1 VWGWRLPSDEHHGA
15 APLDVDFDQVLSA
28 AQRGDEQAF
37 RRLFRAVQPLLLG
50 YLRGLVPDAAED
62 LAAETWLHVVRGLG
76 RFTGDAAGF
85 RGWVF
90 TIAHHRWVDHRRAA
104 ARHPQVVGDT
114 SLVDMAAPDRVDDL
128 VEEALSTE
136 SALRL
141 IGNLPPD
148 QAEVIL
154 LRVVAGL
161 DVAMTAAVVQKTPGA
176 VRVLAHRGL
185 RRLAQLVERPEA
197 VRPGANRGREV

>member
-1 VWGWRLPSDEHHGA
+1 LPSDEHHWA
-15 APLDVDFDQVLSA
+15 APLEVGFDQVLAA
-28 AQRGDEQAF
+28 AQRGDEEAF
-37 RRLFRAVQPLLLG
+37 RHLFRAVQPTLLG

-62 LAAETWLHVVRGLG
+62 LAAETWLHVVRGLAG
-76 RFTGDAAGF
+76 FTGDAAGF

-90 TIAHHRWVDHRRAA
+90 TIAHHRWVDHRRALG
-104 ARHPQVVGDT
+104 RRPRQVSDS
-114 SLVDMAAPDRVDDL
+114 SLLEMAGPDRVDDA
-128 VEEALSTE
+128 VEEILSTE

-154 LRVVAGL
+154 LRVVGGL
-161 DVAMTAAVVQKTPGA
+161 DVARTAAVVGKSPGA

-185 RRLAQLVERPEA
+185 RRLAQLVERPQIARPEA
-197 VRPGANRGREV
+197 RHGRGV